1 MGHPTKA
8 IHRSTQE
15 SAPLEKVL
23 KAPELAELPLRPDS
37 SVSRRYSSVI
47 TIIVPSGMM
56 DAESGAVL
64 KEQLTS
70 TMAAV
75 TEPELIIDMSR
86 VESLD
91 NAGLVDLMQA
101 INTARARTKSIYI
114 LRAPP
119 SIQIVFELTQ
129 LDRVCM
135 MIDSSLAASQ
145 LPQF

>member
-1 MGHPTKA
+1 MGHPPKA
-8 IHRSTQE
+8 IHHSRQE
-15 SAPLEKVL
+15 SAPLEKVIET
-23 KAPELAELPLRPDS
+23 PELAELPLRPDS
-37 SVSRRYSSVI
+37 SVSRGYSSAI

-56 DAESGAVL
+56 DAESGAAL
-64 KEQLTS
+64 KQQLISAIAT
-70 TMAAV
+70 V

-91 NAGLVDLMQA
+91 NAGLIDLMQT
-101 INTARARTKSIYI
+101 INIARSRTKGIYI

-135 MIDSSLAASQ
+135 MIDGSLAKSQ
-145 LPQF
+145 F